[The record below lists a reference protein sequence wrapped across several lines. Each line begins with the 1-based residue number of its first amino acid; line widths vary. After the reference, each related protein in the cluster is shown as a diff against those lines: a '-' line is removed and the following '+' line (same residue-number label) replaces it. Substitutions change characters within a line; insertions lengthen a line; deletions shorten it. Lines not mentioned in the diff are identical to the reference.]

1 MISKGHTYN
10 CQGHRGVLR
19 YRPHPANGQPIEPL
33 PKVLARLAPPVRAAL
48 EHVHVRP
55 RDVDAHVCQ
64 VQVRHARVD
73 VVEERV
79 CRAEVS
85 EIRMCVGEWR
95 LTGRAEA
102 VEEAEAR
109 LRAGEEVW

>member
-1 MISKGHTYN
+1 M
-10 CQGHRGVLR
+10 LR
-19 YRPHPANGQPIEPL
+19 DRPHPANGQPIEPL

-55 RDVDAHVCQ
+55 RDVDAHVGQ

-85 EIRMCVGEWR
+85 DTDVCGGMETDWSRR
-95 LTGRAEA
+95 GR
-102 VEEAEAR
+102 
-109 LRAGEEVW
+109 